1 MEYGDPHLRSPQ
13 PNDGSR
19 SDGSPPNFDKLDGWT
34 SRADRSKAELG
45 NGWTEGVHPDDRQEC
60 FAKFNE
66 TLDRQQPFR
75 MEYRLRRHDGEY
87 RWILN
92 IGVPRVNPDGSLAGY
107 IGSCVDVTERKS
119 AEEALRTVSGRLI
132 CPSLNL
138 I

>member
-1 MEYGDPHLRSPQ
+1 MAGPKVSIPTTGKSASLNSMKHLIA
-13 PNDGSR
+13 NSR
-19 SDGSPPNFDKLDGWT
+19 SG
-34 SRADRSKAELG
+34 
-45 NGWTEGVHPDDRQEC
+45 
-60 FAKFNE
+60 
-66 TLDRQQPFR
+66 
-75 MEYRLRRHDGEY
+75 MEYRLRRHDEEY